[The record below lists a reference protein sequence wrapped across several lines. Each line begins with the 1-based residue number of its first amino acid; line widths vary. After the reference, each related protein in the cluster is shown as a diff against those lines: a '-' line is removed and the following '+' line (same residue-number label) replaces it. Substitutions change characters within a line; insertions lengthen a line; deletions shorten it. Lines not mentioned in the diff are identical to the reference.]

1 MRITWE
7 VLPVR
12 TWKLA
17 LLFGLVVVLAD
28 SLAAQ
33 VQLEFKPP
41 EKFSVELKSEYRRVF
56 RSPKGEI
63 KDRTESTQVLD
74 IATLKA
80 NADGSRIVEVT
91 IASFKEV
98 AIDDAGKKKE
108 NAHPELQGA
117 VFQLILDGDLNITKV
132 DGLEEALKKFDPK
145 VLAKP
150 SSKAYQLGYL
160 ENVLRFWV
168 GQVIVPLPAKA
179 VNKGDRWE
187 QKSIRTMSAYGNL
200 KLTKTLTY
208 QGIESVAGQ
217 ELHKLG
223 FTTAHAFSQLKQT
236 DVFPFKVVRVSLNKA
251 DYVGTIYFD
260 PAAGRVVRSEGKEL
274 RDLVMTLSY
283 DALDREVRIRDE
295 GTSSVRYLDSK
306 P

>member
-1 MRITWE
+1 MKIWR
-7 VLPVR
+7 
-12 TWKLA
+12 LA
-17 LLFGLVVVLAD
+17 LLLCLVAVLAD
-28 SLAAQ
+28 PGLAR

-41 EKFSVELKSEYRRVF
+41 QKFSVELKSEYRRIF

-74 IATLKA
+74 FATLKA
-80 NADGSRIVEVT
+80 NADGARVIEVT

-98 AIDDAGKKKE
+98 GTDDAGKKKE
-108 NAHPELQGA
+108 NAHPELEGA
-117 VFQLILDGDLNITKV
+117 VFQITLDADLNITKI
-132 DGLEEALKKFDPK
+132 DGLDEALKKFDPK
-145 VLAKP
+145 VLAKA
-150 SSKAYQLGYL
+150 SSKAYQLSYL

-187 QKSIRTMSAYGNL
+187 QKTIRTMSAYGNL

-208 QGIESVAGQ
+208 QGAEGD
-217 ELHKLG
+217 LHKLG

-236 DVFPFKVVRVSLNKA
+236 DVFPFKVVRVSINKA
-251 DYVGTIYFD
+251 DYSGTIYFD
-260 PAAGRVVRSEGKEL
+260 PAAGRIVRSESKEL

-283 DALDREVRIRDE
+283 DALDRDVRVRDE
-295 GTSSVRYLDSK
+295 GTSSVRYLDKK